1 MVGENLNTY
10 DETEQLSPRQREETF
25 LKTLKTV
32 PSLLVL
38 AYLRPKVSLRE
49 V

>member
-10 DETEQLSPRQREETF
+10 DETEQVSPRQREETF

-32 PSLLVL
+32 RSYLVFTHVRLKVLLHE
-38 AYLRPKVSLRE
+38 A
-49 V
+49 

>member
-1 MVGENLNTY
+1 MVGENLNSY
-10 DETEQLSPRQREETF
+10 DETEQISPRQREETF

-32 PSLLVL
+32 LSHLVFTYVRL
-38 AYLRPKVSLRE
+38 KVSSHE